1 MEFDTND
8 EKVSCVLVIWELRR
22 PHPCDG
28 CVVET
33 NKLLAYLYASNTN
46 VQFLGGEEVL
56 VAVAKYVVGY
66 CSKNPVRI
74 ANVLSTIR
82 QVTREVDKM
91 DTTKFAQPG
100 GKEAILRKRII
111 NSLDKKVE
119 FSAQMAAVSL
129 LGHPSWHFSHK
140 FAVVHPWSTV
150 TALPALF
157 TEMLEEGGRESTS
170 DDEHHADMQN
180 ICGEAQSIS
189 SSSSNVVDDNLLA
202 TSHVDM
208 QASQMSTHPPPNDN
222 GTGPSGDDQDD
233 NNTRMQKLNSLT
245 MDVAQ
250 SDADATFQVI
260 WGGCSIS
267 QGTKLHMTNLA
278 HAFLVR
284 ALPSTPGQTG
294 MRFPAKMGHLD
305 CDTRYCT

>member
-1 MEFDTND
+1 MYDSEVEFDAHD

-28 CVVET
+28 RVVET

-46 VQFLGGEEVL
+46 VQFLGGEVVL

-100 GKEAILRKRII
+100 EKEAILLKRII

-129 LGHPSWHFSHK
+129 LGYPSWHCSHK

-157 TEMLEEGGRESTS
+157 IGMLEDGGGESES
-170 DDEHHADMQN
+170 DEQHEADVQN
-180 ICGEAQSIS
+180 VGADAQSIS
-189 SSSSNVVDDNLLA
+189 SSSSDVVDDDPFA

-208 QASQMSTHPPPNDN
+208 QASHQHMRLPMAHCLR
-222 GTGPSGDDQDD
+222 
-233 NNTRMQKLNSLT
+233 RMMKKTTIL
-245 MDVAQ
+245 
-250 SDADATFQVI
+250 
-260 WGGCSIS
+260 
-267 QGTKLHMTNLA
+267 
-278 HAFLVR
+278 
-284 ALPSTPGQTG
+284 
-294 MRFPAKMGHLD
+294 
-305 CDTRYCT
+305 